1 VIPDRKPK
9 PLLSKGSTIILQTNQ
24 IQRITP
30 NENLAAQLKKTRRI
44 FQNQVT
50 STNPQNALSHL
61 NPVKDQSE
69 CKEKGS
75 LSSRANLQSA
85 APGYPMI
92 HHQEVMTKRRKSNLL
107 QLPANI
113 LLGQGSPPNMANK
126 GSSISRN
133 QSQ

>member
-1 VIPDRKPK
+1 MPDRKTK

-61 NPVKDQSE
+61 NPVDGKDN
-69 CKEKGS
+69 GS

-126 GSSISRN
+126 GSSISRK
-133 QSQ
+133 

>member
-1 VIPDRKPK
+1 MPDRKTK

-24 IQRITP
+24 IHRITP

-50 STNPQNALSHL
+50 ANPQNALSQL
-61 NPVKDQSE
+61 NPLRDQSE
-69 CKEKGS
+69 GKNNGS

-85 APGYPMI
+85 APSYPMI
-92 HHQEVMTKRRKSNLL
+92 QHQEVMTKRRKSNLL

-113 LLGQGSPPNMANK
+113 LLGQGSSPNMANK

>member
-1 VIPDRKPK
+1 MEPSSLGPVMPDRKTK

-61 NPVKDQSE
+61 NPSKDQSE
-69 CKEKGS
+69 GRDNRS

-85 APGYPMI
+85 APSYPMI
-92 HHQEVMTKRRKSNLL
+92 QHQEVMTKRRKSNLL
-107 QLPANI
+107 
-113 LLGQGSPPNMANK
+113 
-126 GSSISRN
+126 
-133 QSQ
+133 

>member
-1 VIPDRKPK
+1 MPDRKTK

-50 STNPQNALSHL
+50 STNPLSHL

-69 CKEKGS
+69 GKDNGS

-85 APGYPMI
+85 APSYPMI

-107 QLPANI
+107 
-113 LLGQGSPPNMANK
+113 
-126 GSSISRN
+126 
-133 QSQ
+133 